1 MPAQLKEI
9 KPIMSSSGP
18 ALSVS
23 AKNIYMES
31 RNIREERWHGLL
43 KRPALLWWVT
53 GRPCSQNELKE
64 SPVYMSQK
72 NVYFPSS
79 QIPHSANKHLSFLAF
94 WFGFVL
100 TFAFSVVKANF
111 PEFLL

>member
-1 MPAQLKEI
+1 
-9 KPIMSSSGP
+9 MSSSGP

-23 AKNIYMES
+23 AKNIYMENM
-31 RNIREERWHGLL
+31 NIREERWRGLL
-43 KRPALLWWVT
+43 KSPALLWWVT

-72 NVYFPSS
+72 MFIFPSS
-79 QIPHSANKHLSFLAF
+79 QIPHSTNKHLSFLAF
-94 WFGFVL
+94 WSWFVL

-111 PEFLL
+111 PEFLH